1 LGRGQLAAVAK
12 EHDISPRLAAQISKE
27 AGVACLAG
35 GAGKL
40 SYAAKRKGQ
49 TFRPS
54 TITGATLE
62 AVLGVPV
69 SQRFTYRA
77 WAQAAGLKNHV
88 TLYRWQSVERA
99 WFVLF
104 GVYDLILE
112 HKGDNG
118 YKLPH
123 NGVRKRQQAGLLPR
137 NAPANSQNVR
147 AAAAFLRSKG
157 ALG

>member
-1 LGRGQLAAVAK
+1 VDGLIKAVG
-12 EHDISPRLAAQISKE
+12 E
-27 AGVACLAG
+27 VW
-35 GAGKL
+35 GA
-40 SYAAKRKGQ
+40 YD
-49 TFRPS
+49 
-54 TITGATLE
+54 
-62 AVLGVPV
+62 
-69 SQRFTYRA
+69 
-77 WAQAAGLKNHV
+77 
-88 TLYRWQSVERA
+88 WQSVERA

-123 NGVRKRQQAGLLPR
+123 NVVRKRQQAGLQPH
-137 NAPANSQNVR
+137 NAPANAQNVR